1 MTIIVSYY
9 QPHKAAAT
17 LQMDWRLLPFVTV
30 THTHTMK
37 NIHTRTHTQTDTN
50 RHVLTAKRMYSVIHK
65 T

>member
-30 THTHTMK
+30 THTQRKTYTQA
-37 NIHTRTHTQTDTN
+37 HTRKQTPIG
-50 RHVLTAKRMYSVIHK
+50 MYSQLKGCIV
-65 T
+65 

>member
-30 THTHTMK
+30 THTHTQRK
-37 NIHTRTHTQTDTN
+37 TYTHAHTRKQTPIG
-50 RHVLTAKRMYSVIHK
+50 MYSQLKGCIV
-65 T
+65 

>member
-30 THTHTMK
+30 THTHKEKHT
-37 NIHTRTHTQTDTN
+37 HTRTHTRKQTPIG
-50 RHVLTAKRMYSVIHK
+50 MYSQLKGCIV
-65 T
+65 

>member
-30 THTHTMK
+30 THTHTKK
-37 NIHTRTHTQTDTN
+37 NIHTRKQTPIG
-50 RHVLTAKRMYSVIHK
+50 MYSQLKGCIV
-65 T
+65 

>member
-30 THTHTMK
+30 THTHTKK
-37 NIHTRTHTQTDTN
+37 NIRTHTQTDTN